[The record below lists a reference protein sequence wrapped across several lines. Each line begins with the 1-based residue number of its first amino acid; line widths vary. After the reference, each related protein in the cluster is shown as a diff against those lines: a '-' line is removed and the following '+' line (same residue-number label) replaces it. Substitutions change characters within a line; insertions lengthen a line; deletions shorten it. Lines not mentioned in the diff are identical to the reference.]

1 MDRITTSMLTAF
13 SAEAGIT
20 TASESEAFE
29 HFANHC
35 VVCREYS
42 DTFNFADIS
51 TGKAT
56 GIDGI
61 AIIVN
66 GSLVSSA
73 DEIADL
79 CKANKF
85 IDATFIFI
93 QAKTSA
99 SFDGGQIGTFFFA
112 VKDFFSESPELPP
125 NESVKEA
132 REIFDAILKNS
143 AFFTKGKPLCKL
155 YFVTTG
161 KWTNEDKLVARIK
174 SETADLQSTGLFR
187 DVAFEPVDADRLQT
201 LYSDTKSKISAT
213 FEFPRRAALP
223 PIGGVSQAHIGALEA
238 KQYVRLI
245 TDGTGNI
252 RKSLFYDNV
261 RDFQDYNEVNEDI
274 RSTLK
279 STTPDRFAIL
289 NNGVTIVAKEF
300 RSVGDT
306 VHMDDYQVVNGCQ
319 TSHVLFDEKDNLSD
333 NVFITLKVICTE
345 DDSVTNAIIKATNYQ
360 TQVTVEQ
367 LAALS
372 DFQKTL
378 EMYYQ
383 TFTAPAHRLYYERR
397 SRQFG
402 NTPGIAK
409 NRIVTVREQIKAF
422 ASMFLNV
429 PHKAGRYYG
438 TLLTDNLKYIFLP
451 SHHPS
456 PYYTSAFAVF
466 RLESLFRNGQLDYG
480 YRKFRDPLIMALRVI
495 VAGDPP
501 PDCSNNRKIE
511 QYCDQILS
519 VLWDDAQA
527 LAAFKQSTTIIDK
540 LGGIGADRS
549 VVKTSSFTAEVLKQ
563 AKAAAAQGVI

>member
-1 MDRITTSMLTAF
+1 MLTSF
-13 SAEAGIT
+13 CNETGISNS
-20 TASESEAFE
+20 SESDDFE

-35 VVCREYS
+35 VVSLEYS
-42 DTFNFADIS
+42 DTFNIADIS

-66 GSLVSSA
+66 GSLVTSA
-73 DEIADL
+73 DEIGDL

-85 IDATFIFI
+85 IDATFIFV

-112 VKDFFSESPELPP
+112 VKDFFAENPELPP
-125 NESVKEA
+125 NDAIKQA
-132 REIFDAILKNS
+132 REIFEAILTNS
-143 AFFTKGKPLCKL
+143 SFFTKGKPLCKL

-161 KWTNEDKLVARIK
+161 KWTDDDKLTARVR
-174 SETADLQSTGLFR
+174 SESADLQGLGLFR
-187 DVAFEPVDADRLQT
+187 EVKFEPVDADRLQN
-201 LYSDTKSKISAT
+201 LYSDTKSKIRAT
-213 FEFPRRAALP
+213 FEFPKRASLP

-238 KQYVRLI
+238 KEYVRLI
-245 TDGTGNI
+245 TDSAGNI

-274 RSTLK
+274 RNTLR
-279 STTPDRFAIL
+279 SSTPDRFAIL

-300 RSVGDT
+300 MALGDT
-306 VHMDDYQVVNGCQ
+306 VHMEDYQVVNGCQ
-319 TSHVLFDEKDNLSD
+319 TSHVLFDEKSNLSE
-333 NVFITLKVICTE
+333 NVFITLKIICTE
-345 DDSVTNAIIKATNYQ
+345 DDSITNAIIKATNYQ

-378 EMYYQ
+378 ELFYE
-383 TFTAPAHRLYYERR
+383 TFTSPAQRLYYERR

-402 NTPGIAK
+402 STPGIAK

-422 ASMFLNV
+422 SSMFLNV

-451 SHHPS
+451 THSPF

-466 RLESLFRNGQLDYG
+466 RLESFFRSGQLDYG
-480 YRKFRDPLIMALRVI
+480 YRKFRDPLIMALRVL
-495 VAGDPP
+495 VAGDPS
-501 PDCSNNRKIE
+501 PDCSQNRKIE
-511 QYCDQILS
+511 PYCEQILK
-519 VLWDDAQA
+519 VLWDDEQA
-527 LAAFKQSTTIIDK
+527 LAAFREATEIIDG
-540 LGGIGADRS
+540 LGGIDAHRG
-549 VVKTSSFTAEVLKQ
+549 VVKTSSFTADVLKK
-563 AKAAAAQGVI
+563 AKMVAKGAF